1 MIETIR
7 CALVCILGLTITGAN
22 KHEYH
27 NNRPIEQPRKIVSG
41 FQLRGSQLTSWV
53 HHNYSFLSIIIPLIS
68 TYFVNSSHSNFIT
81 FHCRSGKFRRTPLI
95 TNVHAV
101 STHGDETKQITSK
114 TTKEIALEAKQKL
127 LSLRGTSKAEL
138 LQQEFERKRKERV
151 IKAARRCL
159 EDTKKCESFAAITS
173 IV

>member
-22 KHEYH
+22 KHEFH
-27 NNRPIEQPRKIVSG
+27 NNRPVEQPRKVVSG
-41 FQLRGSQLTSWV
+41 FQLRGSQLTS
-53 HHNYSFLSIIIPLIS
+53 
-68 TYFVNSSHSNFIT
+68 
-81 FHCRSGKFRRTPLI
+81 SGKFRRTPLI